1 MPYVNTDDYNKY
13 LDYQKAKKKKYKAV
27 NEYNK
32 KHYTR
37 LTTTMTIEDGREFK
51 RICKEMGLS
60 VNNMIKGLI
69 VDFMTKYY
77 ESKDDLD

>member
-1 MPYVNTDDYNKY
+1 
-13 LDYQKAKKKKYKAV
+13 
-27 NEYNK
+27 
-32 KHYTR
+32 
-37 LTTTMTIEDGREFK
+37 MTIEDGREFK